1 MTSTVTDYSELID
14 VTYPVAGVDNDTQGF
29 RDNFTNIKNALN
41 VADAEISSLQI
52 TVGGLN
58 NTVST
63 LNSLASTTYTE
74 RIIVSNT
81 LTISSSTIT
90 ISDTK
95 DINAFSTSTSK
106 VGPSMAFAGVKSV
119 SISQGRTTSTVIT
132 GVHGGLSW
140 PYDRS
145 FTVQDT
151 RQIEIGSTFKFY
163 STSSSTYTVI
173 DINSTTIYTNAPFD
187 PVSLYTKG
195 GVTIGSTITF
205 NIAVLAGGIFPGH
218 TPPTSLIGDPGD
230 VKGKIVVT
238 TGTVQ
243 VAHADYDG
251 INKIWTS
258 IVSPAKLATKPQQGS
273 YDIVGAG
280 PFPIKYDVSTSTQFF
295 HAGPLTSNVVGD
307 LINLP
312 PYPFNLNISI
322 VVQGMS
328 VSSANTLS
336 NILLNGSSVPMG
348 IMWTADN
355 GPLLQSGATNFY
367 CKHDFTV
374 IGLAENTN
382 YILGKRSFH
391 SR

>member
-29 RDNFTNIKNALN
+29 RDNFSNIKNALN
-41 VADAEISSLQI
+41 VADTEISSLQMDVNEL
-52 TVGGLN
+52 T

-95 DINAFSTSTSK
+95 DLVSQVSATGK
-106 VGPSMAFAGVKSV
+106 VGPSMAIEGVKSL
-119 SISQGRTTSTVIT
+119 SISQERTVSTIIT

-145 FTVQDT
+145 FTVQDA
-151 RQIEIGSTFKFY
+151 RQIELGSTFKFY

-195 GVTIGSTITF
+195 GVTVGSTIIF
-205 NIAVLAGGIFPGH
+205 KIAVLAGGIFPGH
-218 TPPTSLIGDPGD
+218 TPPTSILGDPGD
-230 VKGKIVVT
+230 VKGKMVVT

-243 VAHADYDG
+243 IAHADYDG
-251 INKIWTS
+251 VNKIWTN
-258 IVSPAKLATKPQQGS
+258 IISPTKMATKPQEGS
-273 YDIVGAG
+273 YNVSGTYVG
-280 PFPIKYDVSTSTQFF
+280 PVTYDVSTSTQFF
-295 HAGPLTSNVVGD
+295 HTGPLTSNIIAN
-307 LINLP
+307 LKNLP
-312 PYPFNLNISI
+312 VRPFNINVSI
-322 VVQGMS
+322 IVQSMS
-328 VSSANTLS
+328 TASTATLS
-336 NILLNGSSVPMG
+336 NILLEGNEVPYG
-348 IMWTADN
+348 IIWTADN
-355 GPLLQSGATNFY
+355 PPSTSTGATSYF
-367 CKHDFTV
+367 CKHDFNI
-374 IGLAENTN
+374 IGIAEGAS
-382 YILGKRSFH
+382 YVLG
-391 SR
+391 SRAFYTK